1 MLTIIGTSVITASV
15 ASLVLGT
22 IVMLII
28 IVSKELNVNPDNIA
42 TPMAA
47 SLGDLVT
54 LFILA
59 NTGSFIFGTN

>member
-1 MLTIIGTSVITASV
+1 
-15 ASLVLGT
+15 
-22 IVMLII
+22 MLII